1 MNGLMPMLLYL
12 NHKCTTDDRFRRTF
26 LALTLIFV
34 FMLWSPWTRWNCP
47 VFGLCPGPSPDVS
60 TNSAAQSKSK
70 PHRVKGHPRG
80 APTPAA
86 VQTPAESFSR
96 AVAPPVLVGG
106 DRKRD

>member
-1 MNGLMPMLLYL
+1 MNVLLAMLLYL
-12 NHKCTTDDRFRRTF
+12 NYKCATDNRFLKTF

-47 VFGLCPGPSPDVS
+47 VFGLCPGPSPVS
-60 TNSAAQSKSK
+60 TNNAAQSKSK

-86 VQTPAESFSR
+86 VQTPAESFPR
-96 AVAPPVLVGG
+96 AAAPPVPVGG
-106 DRKRD
+106 DLKRD

>member
-1 MNGLMPMLLYL
+1 MNGLLAMLLYL
-12 NHKCTTDDRFRRTF
+12 NHKCATDNRLRKTF
-26 LALTLIFV
+26 LVLTLIFV

-47 VFGLCPGPSPDVS
+47 VFGLCPGPSPAVS

-70 PHRVKGHPRG
+70 PHRVKGRPRA

-96 AVAPPVLVGG
+96 TAVPPVLVGG
-106 DRKRD
+106 DLKRD